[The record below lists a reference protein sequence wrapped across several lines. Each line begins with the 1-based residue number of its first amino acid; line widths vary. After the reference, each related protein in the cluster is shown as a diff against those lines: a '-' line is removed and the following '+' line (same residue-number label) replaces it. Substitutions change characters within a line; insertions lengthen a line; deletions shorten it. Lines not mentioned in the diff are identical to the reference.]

1 MYLPRFYPRALVAM
15 ARHAAA
21 RGGLERFAARE
32 HIAVILPRVTRGAI
46 SRDVRDVARSRYS
59 FYVAHIDQRGDTCPV
74 APDEFERGLRAK
86 LTVAHLRAARAEMTR
101 ERWSFAREYGGGA
114 HVVRS

>member
-15 ARHAAA
+15 ARHATA

-46 SRDVRDVARSRYS
+46 GGSVARSRCP
-59 FYVAHIDQRGDTCPV
+59 FYAAHIDQRGDTCPV

-86 LTVAHLRAARAEMTR
+86 LTVAHLRADRAEMTR